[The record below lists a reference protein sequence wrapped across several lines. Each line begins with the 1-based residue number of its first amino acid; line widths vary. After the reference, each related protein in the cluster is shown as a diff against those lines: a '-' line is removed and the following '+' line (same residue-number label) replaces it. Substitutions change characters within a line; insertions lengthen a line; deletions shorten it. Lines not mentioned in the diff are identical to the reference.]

1 MATDTESLRQ
11 SLIRRL
17 QTLDKINRDPQ
28 LQAIA
33 WARAAK
39 DPVWWF
45 NTFCWTYDPRGAANG
60 LPAYLPFDLFP
71 RQEELIRWLDDR
83 VAASEEGLVEKS
95 RDVGWTW
102 VAAGF
107 ALHKWLFAPGF
118 KTTFGSRKEV
128 YVDRIGDPDSIFGK
142 LRLLLDRLPHWMLP
156 CGFNRS
162 EHDNYLRLINPANG
176 NTITGEAGDNMG
188 RGGRSTCYIV
198 DEGAF
203 IEHADKVDAAIVANA
218 NTRIWASSVNG
229 TGNVFY
235 RKRHSGH
242 IPVFRFHWSDDPRK
256 DAAWAEAKQ
265 LELSSTP
272 ATWAAE
278 YDIDYA
284 ASVEGICVPA
294 KWVESSRRLAK
305 ALNRQPQG
313 PGVAGLDVGAGRAK
327 SVLIPK
333 FGPVVLMPTFWKTV
347 DNIHVTHAAIDAA
360 QQVGAGQ
367 INYDASGVG
376 NTVTS
381 TLVTANTGG
390 VTVTPVN
397 VGIPPTET
405 LMPDGRMATE
415 WFGNLK
421 AQLWWA
427 MRDAFKAT
435 HEHLRY
441 LEGYDDGVPHAEDE
455 LILLPDCNELVGQIS
470 LPKWF
475 RNEGGKI
482 VIESKK
488 QLALRGVPSPDYAEA
503 LTLCYAQG
511 DAGFHF
517 SAI

>member
-1 MATDTESLRQ
+1 
-11 SLIRRL
+11 
-17 QTLDKINRDPQ
+17 
-28 LQAIA
+28 
-33 WARAAK
+33 
-39 DPVWWF
+39 V
-45 NTFCWTYDPRGAANG
+45 
-60 LPAYLPFDLFP
+60 
-71 RQEELIRWLDDR
+71 RWLEGR
-83 VAASEEGLVEKS
+83 VTASEEGLVEKS

-142 LRLLLDRLPHWMLP
+142 LRLILDRLPHWMLP
-156 CGFNRS
+156 PGLTRS
-162 EHDNYLRLINPANG
+162 EHDNYMRLINPANG
-176 NTITGEAGDNMG
+176 NAITGEAGDNMG
-188 RGGRSTCYIV
+188 RGGRSTLYIV

-235 RKRHSGH
+235 RKRHAGH

-256 DAAWAEAKQ
+256 DEAWAVAKQ

-284 ASVEGICVPA
+284 ASVEGICIPA
-294 KWVESSRRLAK
+294 KWVESSRKLAK
-305 ALNRQPQG
+305 ALERQPKG

-327 SVLIPK
+327 SVLVPK
-333 FGPVVLMPTFWKTV
+333 FGPVVLMPTFWLSV
-347 DNIHVTHAAIDAA
+347 DNIQTTYSAIETA
-360 QQVGAGQ
+360 QHLGVKQ
-367 INYDASGVG
+367 INYDASGLG

-381 TLVTANTGG
+381 TLVHANTGG

-405 LMPDGRMATE
+405 LMPDGRMASE
-415 WFGNLK
+415 WFANLK

-427 MRDAFKAT
+427 ARDAFKAT

-441 LEGYDDGVPHAEDE
+441 LEGHEDGLPHPEDE
-455 LILLPDCNELVGQIS
+455 LILLPDCNELIGQIS
-470 LPKWF
+470 IPKWG
-475 RNEGGKI
+475 RNDKGKI

-488 QLALRGVPSPDYAEA
+488 QLAARGVPSPDYAEA
-503 LTLCYAQG
+503 LVLAYAQTNS
-511 DAGFHF
+511 GFCF
-517 SAI
+517 ASI

>member
-1 MATDTESLRQ
+1 MPSYIEALRE

-17 QTLDKINRDPQ
+17 ELIERLQADPE

-33 WARAAK
+33 LARSAK
-39 DPVWWF
+39 DACWWF
-45 NTFCWTYDPRGAANG
+45 NNFCWTYDPRGTSNG

-71 RQEELIRWLDDR
+71 RQEELVRWLEDR
-83 VAASEEGLVEKS
+83 VAEGKEGLVEKS

-156 CGFNRS
+156 PGLTRS
-162 EHDNYLRLINPANG
+162 EHDNYMRLINPANG
-176 NTITGEAGDNMG
+176 NAITGEAGDNMG
-188 RGGRSTCYIV
+188 RGGRSTLYIV

-235 RKRHSGH
+235 RKRHAGH

-256 DAAWAEAKQ
+256 DEAWAAAKQ

-284 ASVEGICVPA
+284 ASVEGICIPA
-294 KWVESSRRLAK
+294 KWVESSRKLAK
-305 ALNRQPQG
+305 ELNRQPRG
-313 PGVAGLDVGAGRAK
+313 SGVAGLDVGAGRAK

-333 FGPVVLMPTFWKTV
+333 FGPVVLMPTAWQTV
-347 DNIHVTHAAIDAA
+347 DNIQTTYAAIDVAL
-360 QQVGAGQ
+360 QVGVKL
-367 INYDASGVG
+367 INYDAAGVG

-381 TLVTANTGG
+381 TLVHANTGG
-390 VTVTPVN
+390 VTVTPIN

-405 LMPDGRMATE
+405 IMPDGRMAGE

-421 AQLWWA
+421 AQIWWA

-441 LEGYDDGVPHAEDE
+441 LEGHDDGLPHPEDE
-455 LILLPDCNELVGQIS
+455 WILLPDCNELIGQIS
-470 LPKWF
+470 IPKWG
-475 RNEGGKI
+475 RNDKGKI
-482 VIESKK
+482 VIETKK
-488 QLALRGVPSPDYAEA
+488 QLAMRGIPSPDYAEA

-511 DAGFHF
+511 GAGFHF
-517 SAI
+517 AAI

>member
-1 MATDTESLRQ
+1 MAFGTDELKQ

-17 QTLDKINRDPQ
+17 EIIDKLDRDPE

-33 WARAAK
+33 MARAAK
-39 DPVWWF
+39 DPVWWC
-45 NTFCWTYDPRGAANG
+45 NTFCWTYDPRGPAKG

-71 RQEELIRWLDDR
+71 RQEDLIRWLEDR
-83 VAASEEGLVEKS
+83 VAEAQEGLVEKS

-102 VAAGF
+102 VAAAY

-142 LRLLLDRLPHWMLP
+142 IRLMLDRLPHWMLP
-156 CGFNRS
+156 AGLSRT
-162 EHDNYLRLINPANG
+162 EHDNFMRLINPANG
-176 NTITGEAGDNMG
+176 NAITGEAGDNMG
-188 RGGRSTCYIV
+188 RGGRSTLYVV

-203 IEHADKVDAAIVANA
+203 IEHAEKVDAAIVANA

-229 TGNVFY
+229 TGNVFF

-265 LELSSTP
+265 RELSSTP

-284 ASVEGICVPA
+284 ASVEGICIPA
-294 KWVESSRRLAK
+294 KWVESSLKLCR
-305 ALNRQPQG
+305 ALKRQPQG
-313 PGVAGLDVGAGRAK
+313 PGTAGLDVGAGRAK
-327 SVLIPK
+327 SVLVPK
-333 FGPVVLMPTFWKTV
+333 FGPVVVMPTFWQTV
-347 DNIHVTHAAIDAA
+347 DNIHVTHDALDVA
-360 QQVGAGQ
+360 RGLGVRTV
-367 INYDASGVG
+367 NFDAPGVG

-381 TLVTANTGG
+381 TLIHANTSDITVNPINTG
-390 VTVTPVN
+390 V
-397 VGIPPTET
+397 PPTET
-405 LMPDGRMATE
+405 IMPDGRMASE

-435 HEHLRY
+435 HEHVRY
-441 LEGYDDGVPHAEDE
+441 LEGYEDGVPHPEDE
-455 LILLPDCNELVGQIS
+455 WILLPDCNELIGQVS

-482 VIESKK
+482 VIETKK
-488 QLALRGVPSPDYAEA
+488 QLAMRGVPSPDYAEA
-503 LTLCYAQG
+503 LVLNYAQG
-511 DAGFHF
+511 GSGFHF
-517 SAI
+517 ASI